1 MAKPPYDPDDLP
13 PDLRKLIPNYLHST
27 PTPPKSYSAVSPE
40 QKVVTPQCQTKQ
52 VSQKSYAQVASSVSP
67 QVAPVVAPNST
78 AGLRPR
84 PADGELWVPY
94 GVKLKRGELNILR
107 AKAKGLGLSVNAYI
121 RAKALGE
128 DYIQKPPSWLRDI
141 LLQLYVELA
150 AQGNNLNQLAHR
162 VNKNLLSAEA
172 ALTTTNRLRLPVLKT
187 LEKIQM
193 ALAGRRPPDDY

>member
-1 MAKPPYDPDDLP
+1 MTKPPYDPDKLP
-13 PDLRKLIPNYLHST
+13 PDLRGLLPQNSHRTL
-27 PTPPKSYSAVSPE
+27 P
-40 QKVVTPQCQTKQ
+40 VTPQGQTKPF
-52 VSQKSYAQVASSVSP
+52 SQKSYAQVASSVSP

-84 PADGELWVPY
+84 PADRELWVSH
-94 GVKLKRGELNILR
+94 GIKLKQGELNILR
-107 AKAKGLGLSVNAYI
+107 TKAKGIGLSVNAYI

-162 VNKNLLSAEA
+162 VNKNLVSAEA
-172 ALTTTNRLRLPVLKT
+172 ALTTANRQRMPVLKT
-187 LEKIQM
+187 LEKVQM

>member
-1 MAKPPYDPDDLP
+1 MSQPPYDPDKLP
-13 PDLRKLIPNYLHST
+13 PDLRKLLPSHSRSFASHR
-27 PTPPKSYSAVSPE
+27 KENVVSP
-40 QKVVTPQCQTKQ
+40 QGQTKQ

-67 QVAPVVAPNST
+67 QVAPVVAPNSM

-84 PADGELWVPY
+84 PADREAWVSY

-141 LLQLYVELA
+141 LLKLYVELA

-162 VNKNLLSAEA
+162 VNKNLASAEA
-172 ALTTTNRLRLPVLKT
+172 ALITANRQRMPVLKT
-187 LEKIQM
+187 LEKVQM
-193 ALAGRRPPDDY
+193 ALAGRRPPNDY

>member
-1 MAKPPYDPDDLP
+1 M
-13 PDLRKLIPNYLHST
+13 
-27 PTPPKSYSAVSPE
+27 
-40 QKVVTPQCQTKQ
+40 
-52 VSQKSYAQVASSVSP
+52 
-67 QVAPVVAPNST
+67 
-78 AGLRPR
+78 
-84 PADGELWVPY
+84 
-94 GVKLKRGELNILR
+94 NILR

-162 VNKNLLSAEA
+162 VNKNILSAEA
-172 ALTTTNRLRLPVLKT
+172 ALTTANRQRMPVLKT
-187 LEKIQM
+187 LEKVQM

>member
-1 MAKPPYDPDDLP
+1 MAKPPYDPDALP
-13 PDLRKLIPNYLHST
+13 PDLRKLIP
-27 PTPPKSYSAVSPE
+27 SYPHPSHK
-40 QKVVTPQCQTKQ
+40 QQNVVTPHGQTIQ
-52 VSQKSYAQVASSVSP
+52 VSPKSYAQVASSVSP

-84 PADGELWVPY
+84 PADREAWVSY
-94 GVKLKRGELNILR
+94 GLKLKQGELNILR
-107 AKAKGLGLSVNAYI
+107 AQAKGLGLSVNAYI

-162 VNKNLLSAEA
+162 VNKNLVSAEA
-172 ALTTTNRLRLPVLKT
+172 AITTANRIRLPVFKT
-187 LEKIQM
+187 LEKVQM